1 MAQDTPGSIMCRK
14 SSPGQRLKNE
24 YTLRLLSTPNYFRS
38 KIYFCVLHTSKHK
51 HRMKRGLPRKCAR
64 FVLFRPVKKR
74 SFNLLCDLEQRERL
88 ELYCEKRITN
98 IRLISEGLPM
108 SKLEL
113 LSEGVPEGKLRF
125 ISTVKACPKARLSFI
140 SEGMPK
146 NKLRFVSEGMP

>member
-1 MAQDTPGSIMCRK
+1 
-14 SSPGQRLKNE
+14 
-24 YTLRLLSTPNYFRS
+24 
-38 KIYFCVLHTSKHK
+38 
-51 HRMKRGLPRKCAR
+51 
-64 FVLFRPVKKR
+64 
-74 SFNLLCDLEQRERL
+74 
-88 ELYCEKRITN
+88 
-98 IRLISEGLPM
+98 M